1 MIKEGKFPLGV
12 YNRDMYCILERKH
25 KGKKKQ
31 VIIIS
36 KYRFWCVKTWFY
48 TSSENLGLTSKFQ
61 QL

>member
-1 MIKEGKFPLGV
+1 MIQEGKFPLSV
-12 YNRDMYCILERKH
+12 YNRDVYCILEKH
-25 KGKKKQ
+25 KGKKQ

-61 QL
+61 RM